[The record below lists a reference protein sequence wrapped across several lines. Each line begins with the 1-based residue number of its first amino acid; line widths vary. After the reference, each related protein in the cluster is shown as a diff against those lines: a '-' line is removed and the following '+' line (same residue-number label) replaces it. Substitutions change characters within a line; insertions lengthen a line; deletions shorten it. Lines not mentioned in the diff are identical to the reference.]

1 MSIKTKIKKRVRQ
14 KLLHMKK
21 RKALIPIWNDSD
33 PFEKLDS
40 KEDLR

>member
-21 RKALIPIWNDSD
+21 RKALIPVWNDSD
-33 PFEKLDS
+33 PFDKLDR
-40 KEDLR
+40 EDLK